1 MGRHRNMIIAPLNFP
16 SRSLFCR
23 AIHNNRGNVVARIN
37 RVTPANKPCGEGEG
51 GKGRGDGPPNLRR
64 VYTLPLIGPLRV
76 TRGGEPAWTRFLD
89 RRGLERR
96 GLLSCKSRSI
106 PAIPGGP
113 RSTRIVGVV
122 KPVVRLYPLPFSGFT
137 LRRIN
142 GANCTIN
149 RRFPP
154 HHPKTE
160 CTPRTRAARDK
171 KVVNSFMDSGGR
183 GESR

>member
-1 MGRHRNMIIAPLNFP
+1 METW
-16 SRSLFCR
+16 
-23 AIHNNRGNVVARIN
+23 NVVGRIN
-37 RVTPANKPCGEGEG
+37 RVTPANKLPCGEEG
-51 GKGRGDGPPNLRR
+51 GWTAESPPRSFR
-64 VYTLPLIGPLRV
+64 PLIGPLRE
-76 TRGGEPAWTRFLD
+76 RRERRKKLPAWTSFR
-89 RRGLERR
+89 
-96 GLLSCKSRSI
+96 
-106 PAIPGGP
+106 AP
-113 RSTRIVGVV
+113 RSVGEEELIKLQVAFDSRGFAIYVGIVDVV

-154 HHPKTE
+154 HHPGTE

-183 GESR
+183 GGRVDSARFRE

>member
-51 GKGRGDGPPNLRR
+51 GKRGWTAESPPRLHAS
-64 VYTLPLIGPLRV
+64 GPLRV

-154 HHPKTE
+154 HHPETE